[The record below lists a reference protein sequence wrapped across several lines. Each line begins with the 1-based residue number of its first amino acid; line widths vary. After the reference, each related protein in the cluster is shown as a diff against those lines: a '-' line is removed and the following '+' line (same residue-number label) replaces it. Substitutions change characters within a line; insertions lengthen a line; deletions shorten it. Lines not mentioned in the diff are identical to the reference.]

1 MRYVQLR
8 AFHYVAIHG
17 GFSRAAEALFLTQP
31 AISDQVRNLE
41 EEYDILL
48 FDRTKRRVVVTDK
61 GAKLLEITNRLFDQ
75 ENQARDLLTESRALT
90 SGTLRLF
97 VDSAYHITEFLSS
110 FREKY
115 PKIHINLRVG
125 NTRDVV
131 SELYAYNADIGVLG
145 EMPEK
150 DDWDVLQLGSTPL
163 VAFAANGSKYEGL
176 EIGSYQDLA
185 KCDLVMREQGS
196 KTRQKLEAAAKSVGV
211 SLGPI
216 IEAQGREGVREIV
229 ASGAGIGIVSTAE
242 FGTDERLFKL
252 PLPAPCPMMSE
263 SLICLR
269 DRKEQKLI
277 KAFMNLA
284 EDSLKQPKT
293 IS

>member
-31 AISDQVRNLE
+31 AISDQVRKLE

-75 ENQARDLLTESRALT
+75 EKQARDFLTESRGLT

-97 VDSAYHITEFLSS
+97 VDSAYHITEILSS

-196 KTRQKLEAAAKSVGV
+196 KTRQKLEAATKSVGV
-211 SLGPI
+211 SLRPI

-242 FGTDERLFKL
+242 FGSDERLFEL
-252 PLPAPCPMMSE
+252 PLPAPCPVMSE
-263 SLICLR
+263 YLICLR
-269 DRKEQKLI
+269 GRKEQKLI

-284 EDSLKQPKT
+284 EDSLRQPET
-293 IS
+293 IG